1 MNVTVTLDQQ
11 HHIATN
17 ERTIELSSS
26 VSVVQICKYIY
37 ASYLKNRIGK
47 LGGWIG
53 RAKEIINGRGIFGF
67 RS

>member
-1 MNVTVTLDQQ
+1 MKDYHIINKLVTSHLLWVMNVTVTLDQQ

-47 LGGWIG
+47 LGG
-53 RAKEIINGRGIFGF
+53 
-67 RS
+67 